1 MEWTAS
7 AGESRAYFTTPNGD
21 KRVLAYPI
29 ARGGAWSS
37 MPHIISLAL
46 RKQQRHGNRQGDL
59 GFRIAIG
66 GGPGADN
73 WLKKI
78 EQHDD

>member
-1 MEWTAS
+1 
-7 AGESRAYFTTPNGD
+7 
-21 KRVLAYPI
+21 
-29 ARGGAWSS
+29 